1 MAWLCANKV
10 YLQNKQQAHPC
21 RKLMEKLLP
30 GENSQGFRVRQATSS
45 GEGGEAKVLK
55 KGGRQ
60 IRVARPKSNVAKKAG
75 KAET

>member
-1 MAWLCANKV
+1 
-10 YLQNKQQAHPC
+10 
-21 RKLMEKLLP
+21 MEKLLP
-30 GENSQGFRVRQATSS
+30 GENSQGFHVRQATSS